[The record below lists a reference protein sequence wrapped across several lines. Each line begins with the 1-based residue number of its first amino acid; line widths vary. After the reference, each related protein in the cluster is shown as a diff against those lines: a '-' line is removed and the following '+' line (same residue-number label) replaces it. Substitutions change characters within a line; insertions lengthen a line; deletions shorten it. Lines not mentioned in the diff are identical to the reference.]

1 MAHYLIE
8 FRLRGFAKRY
18 SQELIKEIGRKFRVR
33 GMKDRV
39 SHISL
44 YGPFTTNNE
53 RKMVSEI
60 FNLCRRQDR
69 IYFSLK
75 GFNYFNNPKNK
86 VIYLDVAPSEPL
98 KLFRYELAS
107 KLRPITKST
116 SNEDK
121 KNKDSFEFHSTI
133 AFKDIDN
140 KFNGIWNYLSKK
152 NVPNIRQTLLR
163 LTILRNGKILD
174 EYDFLQ
180 KRLFNRRQALNKQL
194 WFRTISILKQK
205 AHQQNGKIQIKQ
217 TKPRGLWDKF
227 KSLLVKFK

>member
-8 FRLRGFAKRY
+8 FRLRGYAKKY
-18 SQELIKEIGRKFRVR
+18 SQEIIREIGRKFKVR

-53 RKMVSEI
+53 KRMVSESQ
-60 FNLCRRQDR
+60 NLCRRYDR

-86 VIYLDVAPSEPL
+86 VIFLDVSPSENL
-98 KLFRYELAS
+98 KQFRQDLS
-107 KLRPITKST
+107 FKLRNITTSE

-121 KNKDSFEFHSTI
+121 KKKDSFEFHSTI

-140 KFNGIWNYLSKK
+140 KLNLILDYLSKK
-152 NVPNIRQTLLR
+152 KVPNIRQTLLR
-163 LTILRNGKILD
+163 ITIIKNGKILY
-174 EYDFLQ
+174 EYDFIL
-180 KRLFNRRQALNKQL
+180 KRLLDRREALSKAI
-194 WFRTISILKQK
+194 FRETIRRLKQK
-205 AHQQNGKIQIKQ
+205 SPPTKTQISIKPEKKSIWKKI
-217 TKPRGLWDKF
+217 
-227 KSLLVKFK
+227 KSLLKWQ